1 MSSGTHTNILA
12 GVTYVYTNQQSVHAL
27 FPTSISY
34 YSTTTTTTIHRKEVQ
49 RCQKREKR
57 LKTVRVR
64 YLYCL
69 LHHLLAPATTI
80 NNATQSKVDASCVQD
95 FGTYHSS
102 SSLVDLLLLAC
113 PIFVKVKSDEV
124 VVDLLLLLLLSS
136 TRSQILQNQTQT
148 PHEILVHD

>member
-12 GVTYVYTNQQSVHAL
+12 GVTYVYTNQSVHAL

-34 YSTTTTTTIHRKEVQ
+34 YSTTTTTTTIHRKEVQ

-69 LHHLLAPATTI
+69 HRLLAAATTI

-95 FGTYHSS
+95 F
-102 SSLVDLLLLAC
+102 
-113 PIFVKVKSDEV
+113 
-124 VVDLLLLLLLSS
+124 
-136 TRSQILQNQTQT
+136 
-148 PHEILVHD
+148 

>member
-1 MSSGTHTNILA
+1 MWVRTLTHGFRHHPMHAYMQLTFELYLCPANA
-12 GVTYVYTNQQSVHAL
+12 RVGRNQGPVRVL
-27 FPTSISY
+27 D
-34 YSTTTTTTIHRKEVQ
+34 TINRKEVQ

-69 LHHLLAPATTI
+69 HHLLAAATTI

-113 PIFVKVKSDEV
+113 PIFVKYTYWTLVPTYSGICWTPVK
-124 VVDLLLLLLLSS
+124 L
-136 TRSQILQNQTQT
+136 IG
-148 PHEILVHD
+148 

>member
-12 GVTYVYTNQQSVHAL
+12 GVTYVYTNQSVHAL
-27 FPTSISY
+27 FPTIIPC

-69 LHHLLAPATTI
+69 HHLLAAATTI

-102 SSLVDLLLLAC
+102 
-113 PIFVKVKSDEV
+113 
-124 VVDLLLLLLLSS
+124 
-136 TRSQILQNQTQT
+136 
-148 PHEILVHD
+148 